1 MPGRKA
7 RLDTVPPS
15 TDDEL
20 VERCLKGDEAAWT
33 GLVERYG
40 VYVYAI
46 AARAYRLDGAA
57 ADDVFQDVWVRLY
70 DGLSGYS
77 GSGSFRPWLRAVVIS
92 ACREHLRRAAR
103 GGPVQTLEPEAAP
116 LEDLDGA
123 LDVRHAVSA
132 LGEPCRGTIGLYFY
146 AGLTQAEVAGRLGVP
161 AGTVA
166 ARLSRCLK
174 RLRDALQEPSA
185 PSPSS
190 E

>member
-1 MPGRKA
+1 MPVRRA
-7 RLDTVPPS
+7 RLDAETPS
-15 TDDEL
+15 SDEEL
-20 VERCLKGDEAAWT
+20 VERCLKGEEGAWT
-33 GLVERYG
+33 ALVERYG

-46 AARAYRLDGAA
+46 AAKAYRLDITA

-77 GSGSFRPWLRAVVIS
+77 GTGRFRSWLRAVVVS

-103 GGPVQTLEPEAAP
+103 GGPIQIAEPEAAP
-116 LEDLDGA
+116 LDDIDGA

-132 LGEPCRGTIGLYFY
+132 LGEPCRGTIALYFY

-161 AGTVA
+161 SGTVA

-174 RLRDALQEPSA
+174 RLRDALQEPA
-185 PSPSS
+185 PPSPSS